1 MAGSFSF
8 MFKSSKPKLLW
19 RRIRIVAAWIVLP
32 SILSMWIADRSL
44 TTKFG
49 AGPWPSWVARPKE
62 LELILMW
69 RNYSLL
75 LVLAMSFISMPR
87 WQSIVGIV
95 AALVFVFYLS
105 GQ

>member
-1 MAGSFSF
+1 MIESAKVKF
-8 MFKSSKPKLLW
+8 LW
-19 RRIRIVAAWIVLP
+19 RRIRTASAWIVLP
-32 SILSMWIADRSL
+32 SVLSMWIADRSL

-49 AGPWPSWVARPKE
+49 AGPWPSWVARPQE
-62 LELILMW
+62 LECILMW

-75 LVLAMSFISMPR
+75 LALALSFISFPR